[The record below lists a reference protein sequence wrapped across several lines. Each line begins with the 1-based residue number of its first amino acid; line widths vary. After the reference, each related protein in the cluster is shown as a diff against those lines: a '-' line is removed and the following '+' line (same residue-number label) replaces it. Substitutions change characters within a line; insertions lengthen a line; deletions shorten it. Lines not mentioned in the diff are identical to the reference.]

1 MIKIIHLSK
10 NISQNNLTANKKN
23 PALTCKNNLDKLQN
37 IFIEKGCWELKR
49 ELIHL
54 ENITKTFGSLMVLD
68 EIDLTIHE
76 NEFMTL
82 LGPSGC
88 GKTTLLRIIGGF
100 EMPDSGKIIFD
111 GKDITQVSPNKRPIN
126 TVFQKYS
133 LFSHMNVEEN
143 ISFGPK
149 IAGKSADYIRDKIK
163 YALKLVNLDGYE
175 KHDVTKLSGGQQ
187 QRIAIARAIVNEPK
201 VLLLDEP
208 LSALDL
214 KLRISMR
221 KELVRINRETGIT
234 FVFVTHDQEEALS
247 MSDTIVVMN
256 QGYIQQVGTP
266 ENVYNEPENA
276 FVADFIGDSN
286 IIDGVMVR
294 DKLVRILNRE
304 YACVDTGFPENCPVD
319 VQIRPEDITIAEPQE
334 NALNG
339 VVTRVTFFGVLYD
352 ITVEAEGV
360 EWLIQST
367 HGRTVGDK
375 VSLHFDEDNIQI
387 MMKPQSEDEAVAQ
400 EI

>member
-1 MIKIIHLSK
+1 M
-10 NISQNNLTANKKN
+10 
-23 PALTCKNNLDKLQN
+23 
-37 IFIEKGCWELKR
+37 KR

-54 ENITKTFGSLMVLD
+54 ENIVKTFGSLMVLD

-100 EMPDSGKIIFD
+100 EMPDSGKVIFD
-111 GKDITQVSPNKRPIN
+111 GKDITQVPPNKRPVN

-214 KLRISMR
+214 KLRLSMR

-266 ENVYNEPENA
+266 EKIYNEPENA

-304 YACVDTGFPENCPVD
+304 YECVDTGFPENCPVD
-319 VQIRPEDITIAEPQE
+319 VQIRPEDVTITEPQE

-339 VVTRVTFFGVLYD
+339 VVTRVVFFGVLYD

-367 HGRTVGDK
+367 RGQTVGEK
-375 VSLHFDEDNIQI
+375 VSLHFDKDNIQI